1 MMVSLKTESIFPEQY
16 TEIQSLKKPSASTLG
31 LQQQLAVKKAGAL
44 NNIYSLWMQQFE

>member
-1 MMVSLKTESIFPEQY
+1 MANLKTESSFPGQY

-44 NNIYSLWMQQFE
+44 NIISGL